1 MKYFT
6 VRSIRMLTVA
16 IVLATGSIVGAQ
28 SLNFSRHETER
39 ACSNRTLLGDYGVKI
54 KGTLLGPNWPL
65 RTLALFH
72 FDGSGGIT
80 TRSHV
85 VLNGIPPAEEWATAA
100 GSYSMNP
107 DCTGSGSIEAA
118 PPIPF
123 HLVVVN
129 GGREFYLVV
138 DGNAITG
145 EGRTMD

>member
-6 VRSIRMLTVA
+6 VLSIRMLTVA
-16 IVLATGSIVGAQ
+16 IALATGSIVGAQ

-39 ACSNRTLLGDYGVKI
+39 ACSNRTLFGDYGVKI
-54 KGTLLGPNWPL
+54 EGTLLGPNWPL

-72 FDGSGGIT
+72 FDGRGGIS

-85 VLNGIPPAEEWATAA
+85 VLNGMPPAEEWATAA
-100 GSYSMNP
+100 GSYAMNP